1 LERILEA
8 LAAIVDG
15 LETRENSVEKV
26 LDVGV
31 EGWSDGDGIL
41 GFSGASGFVAI
52 LKIGVIGGSPLV
64 LPAHVI
70 GVAGGPVDLAIF

>member
-26 LDVGV
+26 LNVGV
-31 EGWSDGDGIL
+31 EGWSD
-41 GFSGASGFVAI
+41 
-52 LKIGVIGGSPLV
+52 
-64 LPAHVI
+64 
-70 GVAGGPVDLAIF
+70 